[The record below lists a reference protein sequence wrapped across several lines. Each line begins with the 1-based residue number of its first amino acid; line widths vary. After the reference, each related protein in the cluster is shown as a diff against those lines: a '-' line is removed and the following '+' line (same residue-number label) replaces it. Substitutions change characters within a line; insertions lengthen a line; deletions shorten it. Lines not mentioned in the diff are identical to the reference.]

1 MAKKPSSSLAVIW
14 VLVVGEWTTSKADN
28 RVVRHVWLYA
38 VYGNMIG
45 SLSVTPGPRSPL

>member
-1 MAKKPSSSLAVIW
+1 MDLVAFLG